1 MSAASAVAASASEP
15 TSPLPERSGRFQ
27 PPSTPAPTGRLAA
40 VQEMARWLRLL
51 FETER
56 EFVRTATT
64 LIYRVGEP
72 ELKYLL
78 CQHVWEAANHARFL
92 RERGRELSGFGTT
105 DEVRPSLRQLFNEA
119 VMPADGTVAL
129 AGFYRVI
136 KPALHDAYRRYLTAT
151 HHLADWPSRKL
162 VEEFLVD
169 EARHAAEIAPYLPE
183 AASASEPTSASPVAA
198 SVSEWSAHAT
208 SVASPV
214 AASASEPTSASSVA
228 ASASEWSAHA
238 TSVASPVAASASEP
252 TSASPVAAS
261 ASEWSAHLTTLLI
274 SQGGLHSLSPSP
286 LLPLSPSSA
295 PPLLSA
301 TRCYTHQPTPNRGSF
316 PTCSS
321 VFSHNPKETP
331 IVRAWLIDPTTDAR
345 VIRIMVYVWLMMELD
360 AVDYLATVFY
370 DTPHAPFDL
379 HHDLARHLWDESRH
393 SQFGYRQ
400 LPRLGVDLLTL
411 EHSLDLYTILVQM
424 TPPERYAMMTMEFE
438 ANSFSTKAHV
448 MDRVR
453 ELNDFEADT
462 LLAFDRND
470 EQNHVRSGHRWL
482 PVMMALFGETRSPEE
497 FVTATRARFAELAK
511 TYGGITPHSLPP
523 SQRLTGEKILRLIK

>member
-208 SVASPV
+208 SVASPTSPPSSSPK
-214 AASASEPTSASSVA
+214 AASTP
-228 ASASEWSAHA
+228 
-238 TSVASPVAASASEP
+238 
-252 TSASPVAAS
+252 
-261 ASEWSAHLTTLLI
+261 
-274 SQGGLHSLSPSP
+274 SL
-286 LLPLSPSSA
+286 LLPLSPSLPLPFTPSPHLPPRRSSPPPAATPTSRLRTAAAFPRA
-295 PPLLSA
+295 PASSA
-301 TRCYTHQPTPNRGSF
+301 TTLRKPLSSARGS
-316 PTCSS
+316 S
-321 VFSHNPKETP
+321 
-331 IVRAWLIDPTTDAR
+331 
-345 VIRIMVYVWLMMELD
+345 
-360 AVDYLATVFY
+360 
-370 DTPHAPFDL
+370 
-379 HHDLARHLWDESRH
+379 
-393 SQFGYRQ
+393 
-400 LPRLGVDLLTL
+400 
-411 EHSLDLYTILVQM
+411 
-424 TPPERYAMMTMEFE
+424 TPPPMPA
-438 ANSFSTKAHV
+438 SFVLWST
-448 MDRVR
+448 
-453 ELNDFEADT
+453 
-462 LLAFDRND
+462 
-470 EQNHVRSGHRWL
+470 SG
-482 PVMMALFGETRSPEE
+482 S
-497 FVTATRARFAELAK
+497 
-511 TYGGITPHSLPP
+511 
-523 SQRLTGEKILRLIK
+523 

>member
-15 TSPLPERSGRFQ
+15 TSPLPERTALFQ
-27 PPSTPAPTGRLAA
+27 PPSIPAPTGRLAA

-119 VMPADGTVAL
+119 VMPDDTTVAL

-162 VEEFLVD
+162 VEEFLAD
-169 EARHAAEIAPYLPE
+169 EARHAAEIAPYLPV
-183 AASASEPTSASPVAA
+183 AASASEPPSAPSVAA
-198 SVSEWSAHAT
+198 SVGEWSAHAT
-208 SVASPV
+208 SVASTV
-214 AASASEPTSASSVA
+214 AASASEPPSASPVA

-238 TSVASPVAASASEP
+238 TSVASPIAASASEP

-286 LLPLSPSSA
+286 PLSLSPSSA
-295 PPLLSA
+295 PPLLSV
-301 TRCYTHQPTPNRGSF
+301 TRGYTHPPTPNRGRF

-321 VFSHNPKETP
+321 VFSHDPAETP

-345 VIRIMVYVWLMMELD
+345 VIRMMVYVWLMMELD

-438 ANSFSTKAHV
+438 ANSFPTKAHV

-482 PVMMALFGETRSPEE
+482 PVMMALFGESRSPED